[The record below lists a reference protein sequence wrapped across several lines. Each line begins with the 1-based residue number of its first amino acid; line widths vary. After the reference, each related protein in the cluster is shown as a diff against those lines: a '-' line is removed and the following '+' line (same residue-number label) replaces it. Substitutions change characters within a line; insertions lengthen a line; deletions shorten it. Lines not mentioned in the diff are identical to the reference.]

1 MDCEQCWKLFTC
13 THKSLVFSSPLHMN
27 MSVKVTGLESTK
39 KRKAVYKTGTGTWG
53 RGHWNACVVTW
64 DLSPKSPHNCNWAG
78 RAQASSPGRSGG
90 REEKAARTHRR
101 ACSPANA
108 RQMPGGWADFVILV

>member
-1 MDCEQCWKLFTC
+1 M
-13 THKSLVFSSPLHMN
+13 FSSPLHMN

-53 RGHWNACVVTW
+53 LGHWNACVVTW
-64 DLSPKSPHNCNWAG
+64 DLSPKSPHNCNWEG
-78 RAQASSPGRSGG
+78 RAQASFPGRSGG
-90 REEKAARTHRR
+90 REEKGVRTHRR
-101 ACSPANA
+101 ACSQANA